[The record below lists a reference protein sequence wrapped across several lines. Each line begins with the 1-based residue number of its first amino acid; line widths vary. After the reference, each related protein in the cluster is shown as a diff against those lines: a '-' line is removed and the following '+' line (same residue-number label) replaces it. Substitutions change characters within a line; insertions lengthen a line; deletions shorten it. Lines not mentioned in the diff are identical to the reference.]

1 MSLFAAKFNVRGAV
15 EVRRTIALVLLFLVC
30 LASPVAAQTEE
41 PPADVAIEFARAR
54 VLTLVELPAEEG
66 QTETGFELREFDVQL
81 EVLSGSLRGRTV
93 DIRHVLTG
101 TPAFDIVI
109 SPGQRVLIA
118 VEQVEGEVIEVAIAD
133 HERDRHLLALAI
145 AFSALLIVLGGKK
158 GLFSL
163 ISLALIG
170 VLIIYVLIPLLLR
183 GYNPITLAVI
193 VAAIATAFTTTL
205 VGGANRKALAAI
217 VGTVGGLIVAG
228 VLAIVVGG
236 AIHTTGLAGEEAQM
250 LAFIPQGVAF
260 DFRGLLMAGIIIG
273 ALGAIMDTG
282 MSISSAVSEVQRAS
296 QGLRRKELFWVGM
309 NVGRDVMGTMAN
321 TLILAYTGGSLA
333 LLLLVQ
339 AYEVEFIR
347 LINMDSI
354 ASEVLRALAG
364 SIGLVSAIPMTAL
377 AAAFL
382 AKKR

>member
-1 MSLFAAKFNVRGAV
+1 MRQ
-15 EVRRTIALVLLFLVC
+15 TIVLVLLALVLLTLV
-30 LASPVAAQTEE
+30 LLTSPASAQQEP
-41 PPADVAIEFARAR
+41 PPADDVVIEFARGR
-54 VLTLVELPAEEG
+54 VLALVELPAEEG
-66 QTETGFELREFDVQL
+66 RGETGFELREFDLRV
-81 EVLSGSLRGRTV
+81 EILSGSLRGQTV

-101 TPAFDIVI
+101 TPAFDIVVA
-109 SPGQRVLIA
+109 PGQRVLIA
-118 VEQVEGEVIEVAIAD
+118 VEKLEGEVVGLAIAD
-133 HERDRHLLALAI
+133 HERDRYLLALAI
-145 AFSALLIVLGGKK
+145 VLGILLIGLGGKK

-163 ISLALIG
+163 LSLGLVG
-170 VLIIYVLIPLLLR
+170 VLIIFVLIPLLLR
-183 GYNPITLAVI
+183 GYNPITLAVV
-193 VAAIATAFTTTL
+193 VAAAATTFTTTL
-205 VGGANRKALAAI
+205 VGGANRKAAAAI
-217 VGTVGGLIVAG
+217 VGTVGGLGVAG

-282 MSISSAVSEVQRAS
+282 MSISSAVAEVRRAS
-296 QGLRRKELFWVGM
+296 PSLRKKELFWVGM
-309 NVGRDVMGTMAN
+309 NVGRDVMGTMVN

-339 AYEVEFIR
+339 AYEIEFIR

-354 ASEVLRALAG
+354 ASEVLRSLAG
-364 SIGLVSAIPMTAL
+364 SIGLVSAIPLTAL

-382 AKKR
+382 AKTTKKAD

>member
-1 MSLFAAKFNVRGAV
+1 MKRV
-15 EVRRTIALVLLFLVC
+15 IALLFFCLLLGARPT
-30 LASPVAAQTEE
+30 LAQPET
-41 PPADVAIEFARAR
+41 PPADVVVEFARGR
-54 VLTLVELPAEEG
+54 VLTLEELPEEE
-66 QTETGFELREFDVQL
+66 QFDETGFQLRTFAAELEI
-81 EVLSGSLRGRTV
+81 LSGKFRGRTV

-101 TPAFDIVI
+101 TPAFDVVV
-109 SPGQRVLIA
+109 SPGQRVLVAI
-118 VEQVEGEVIEVAIAD
+118 ETLEGEMVEVAIAD
-133 HERDRHLLALAI
+133 HERDRHLLALVVL
-145 AFSALLIVLGGKK
+145 FGVVLIGLGGKK

-163 ISLALIG
+163 ISLGLIG
-170 VLIIYVLIPLLLR
+170 VLIVYVLIPLLLR
-183 GYNPITLAVI
+183 GYNPITLAVL

-282 MSISSAVSEVQRAS
+282 MSISSAISEVQRANP
-296 QGLRRKELFWVGM
+296 GLRRKEYFWVGM

-347 LINMDSI
+347 LINMDSV

-382 AKKR
+382 AKRR

>member
-1 MSLFAAKFNVRGAV
+1 MKGAV
-15 EVRRTIALVLLFLVC
+15 EVRRTIALVLLFLA
-30 LASPVAAQTEE
+30 LFASLGAAQNEE

-54 VLTLVELPAEEG
+54 VLTVEELPAEEG
-66 QTETGFELREFDVQL
+66 RGEMGFELREFDVQL
-81 EVLSGSLRGRTV
+81 EALSGRLRGRTV

-101 TPAFDIVI
+101 TPAFDIVVA
-109 SPGQRVLIA
+109 PGQRVLIT
-118 VEQVEGEVIEVAIAD
+118 VEQLEGEVLEVAIAD
-133 HERDRHLLALAI
+133 HERDRHLLALAV
-145 AFSALLIVLGGKK
+145 AFGAILIGLGGKK
-158 GLFSL
+158 GLYSL
-163 ISLALIG
+163 ISLGLIG

-217 VGTVGGLIVAG
+217 VGTVGGLILAG
-228 VLAIVVGG
+228 VLAIVVGS

-260 DFRGLLMAGIIIG
+260 NFRGLLMAGIIIG

-282 MSISSAVSEVQRAS
+282 MTISSAISEVERARP
-296 QGLRRKELFWVGM
+296 GLRRKELFWVGM

-347 LINMDSI
+347 LVNMDSI

-364 SIGLVSAIPMTAL
+364 SIGLVSAIPLTAL
-377 AAAFL
+377 AAALL
-382 AKKR
+382 ARKR

>member
-1 MSLFAAKFNVRGAV
+1 MQ
-15 EVRRTIALVLLFLVC
+15 VRRTIALVLLSLI
-30 LASPVAAQTEE
+30 LLGLPASAQDEA
-41 PPADVAIEFARAR
+41 PPADVVVEFARGR
-54 VLTLVELPAEEG
+54 VLTLEELPPEEG
-66 QTETGFELREFDVQL
+66 RGETGFELREFDVQL
-81 EVLSGSLRGRTV
+81 EVLSGTLRGQTV

-101 TPAFDIVI
+101 TPAFDVVVM
-109 SPGQRVLIA
+109 PGQRVLIA
-118 VEQVEGEVIEVAIAD
+118 IEKLEGDAVEVAIAD
-133 HERDRHLLALAI
+133 HERDRHLLALVI
-145 AFSALLIVLGGKK
+145 GFGALLIGLGGKK
-158 GLFSL
+158 GFFSL

-183 GYNPITLAVI
+183 GYNPITLAVV
-193 VAAIATAFTTTL
+193 VAAVATAFTTIL
-205 VGGANRKALAAI
+205 VGGANRKAAAAI
-217 VGTVGGLIVAG
+217 VGTVGGLVVAG

-250 LAFIPQGVAF
+250 LAFIPQGVDF

-282 MSISSAVSEVQRAS
+282 MTISSAISEVQRAS
-296 QGLRRKELFWVGM
+296 PGLRRKELFWVGM
-309 NVGRDVMGTMAN
+309 NVGRDVSGTMAN

-339 AYEVEFIR
+339 AYEIEFIR
-347 LINMDSI
+347 LVNMDSI

-364 SIGLVSAIPMTAL
+364 SIGLVSAIPLTAL

-382 AKKR
+382 ARTTNKAD

>member
-1 MSLFAAKFNVRGAV
+1 M
-15 EVRRTIALVLLFLVC
+15 RRTIALLLLC
-30 LASPVAAQTEE
+30 LAFLASGASAQDEA
-41 PPADVAIEFARAR
+41 PDADVVVEFGRGR
-54 VLTLVELPAEEG
+54 VLTLEELPAEEG
-66 QTETGFELREFDVQL
+66 RGETGFELREFDVRL
-81 EVLSGSLRGRTV
+81 EVLSGSLRGQTV
-93 DIRHVLTG
+93 EIRHVLTG
-101 TPAFDIVI
+101 TPAFDIVVT
-109 SPGQRVLIA
+109 PGQRVLIA
-118 VEQVEGEVIEVAIAD
+118 IEKQEGEIVEVAIAD
-133 HERDRHLLALAI
+133 HERDRHLLALVI
-145 AFSALLIVLGGKK
+145 GFGALLIGLGGKK
-158 GLFSL
+158 GLYSL
-163 ISLALIG
+163 ISLGLIG

-183 GYNPITLAVI
+183 GYNPITLAVV

-282 MSISSAVSEVQRAS
+282 MSISSAISEVERTNP
-296 QGLRRKELFWVGM
+296 GLRRKEYFWVGM

-347 LINMDSI
+347 LVNMDSI

-382 AKKR
+382 AKRR

>member
-1 MSLFAAKFNVRGAV
+1 MKGAV
-15 EVRRTIALVLLFLVC
+15 EVRRTIALVLLFLA
-30 LASPVAAQTEE
+30 LFAPLGAAQNEE

-54 VLTLVELPAEEG
+54 VLTVEELPAEEG
-66 QTETGFELREFDVQL
+66 RGETGFELREFDVQL
-81 EVLSGSLRGRTV
+81 EVLSGRLRGRTV

-101 TPAFDIVI
+101 TPAFDIVVA
-109 SPGQRVLIA
+109 PGQRVLIA
-118 VEQVEGEVIEVAIAD
+118 VEQLEGEVLEVAIAD
-133 HERDRHLLALAI
+133 HERDRHLLALAV
-145 AFSALLIVLGGKK
+145 AFGAILIGLGGKK
-158 GLFSL
+158 GLYSL
-163 ISLALIG
+163 ISLGLIG

-183 GYNPITLAVI
+183 GYNPVTLAVI

-217 VGTVGGLIVAG
+217 VGTVGGLILAG
-228 VLAIVVGG
+228 VLAIVVGS

-260 DFRGLLMAGIIIG
+260 NFRGLLMAGIIIG

-282 MSISSAVSEVQRAS
+282 MTISSAISEVERARP
-296 QGLRRKELFWVGM
+296 GLKRKELFWVGM

-347 LINMDSI
+347 LVNMDSI

-364 SIGLVSAIPMTAL
+364 SIGLVSAIPLTAL
-377 AAAFL
+377 AAALL
-382 AKKR
+382 ARKR

>member
-1 MSLFAAKFNVRGAV
+1 VRQ
-15 EVRRTIALVLLFLVC
+15 TIVPMLLALVLLTLV
-30 LASPVAAQTEE
+30 LLTSPASAQQEP
-41 PPADVAIEFARAR
+41 PPADDVVIEFARGR
-54 VLTLVELPAEEG
+54 VLALVELPAEEG
-66 QTETGFELREFDVQL
+66 RGETGFELREFDLRV
-81 EVLSGSLRGRTV
+81 EILSGSLRGQTV

-101 TPAFDIVI
+101 TPAFDIVVA
-109 SPGQRVLIA
+109 PGQRVLIA
-118 VEQVEGEVIEVAIAD
+118 VEKLEGEVVGLAIAD
-133 HERDRHLLALAI
+133 HERDRYLLALAI
-145 AFSALLIVLGGKK
+145 VLGILLIGLGGKK

-163 ISLALIG
+163 LSLGLVG
-170 VLIIYVLIPLLLR
+170 VLIIFVLIPLLLR
-183 GYNPITLAVI
+183 GYNPITLAVV
-193 VAAIATAFTTTL
+193 VAAAATTFTTTL
-205 VGGANRKALAAI
+205 VGGANRKAAAAI
-217 VGTVGGLIVAG
+217 VGTVGGLGVAG

-282 MSISSAVSEVQRAS
+282 MSISSAVAEVRRAS
-296 QGLRRKELFWVGM
+296 PGLRKKELFWVGM
-309 NVGRDVMGTMAN
+309 NVGRDVMGTMVN

-339 AYEVEFIR
+339 AYEIEFIR

-354 ASEVLRALAG
+354 ASEVLRSLAG
-364 SIGLVSAIPMTAL
+364 SIGLVSAIPLTAL

-382 AKKR
+382 AKTTKKAD

>member
-1 MSLFAAKFNVRGAV
+1 MQ
-15 EVRRTIALVLLFLVC
+15 VRRTIAIVLLSLVLLVSH
-30 LASPVAAQTEE
+30 ASAQNET
-41 PPADVAIEFARAR
+41 PPADVVVEFARGR
-54 VLTLVELPAEEG
+54 VLTLEERPAEEG
-66 QTETGFELREFDVQL
+66 RGETGFELREFDVQL
-81 EVLSGSLRGRTV
+81 EVLSGTLRGQTV

-101 TPAFDIVI
+101 TPAFDVVVT
-109 SPGQRVLIA
+109 PGQRVLIA
-118 VEQVEGEVIEVAIAD
+118 IEKLEGDAVEVAIAD
-133 HERDRHLLALAI
+133 HERDRYLLALVI
-145 AFSALLIVLGGKK
+145 VFGALLIGLGGKK

-163 ISLALIG
+163 ISLGLIG

-183 GYNPITLAVI
+183 GYNPITLAVV
-193 VAAIATAFTTTL
+193 VAAVATAFTITL
-205 VGGANRKALAAI
+205 VGGANRKAAAAI
-217 VGTVGGLIVAG
+217 VGTVGGLVVAG

-236 AIHTTGLAGEEAQM
+236 DIHTTGLAGEEAQM

-282 MSISSAVSEVQRAS
+282 MSISSAISEVQRAS
-296 QGLRRKELFWVGM
+296 PGLRRKALFWVGM

-321 TLILAYTGGSLA
+321 TLILAYTGSSLA

-347 LINMDSI
+347 LVNMDSI

-364 SIGLVSAIPMTAL
+364 SIGLVSAIPLTAL

-382 AKKR
+382 ARKTKKAG

>member
-1 MSLFAAKFNVRGAV
+1 MRGAV
-15 EVRRTIALVLLFLVC
+15 EVRRTIALVLLLLVF
-30 LASPVAAQTEE
+30 LASPGAAQTEE
-41 PPADVAIEFARAR
+41 PAADVAIEFARAR
-54 VLTLVELPAEEG
+54 VLTLEELPTEEG
-66 QTETGFELREFDVQL
+66 RGETGFELREFDVQL

-101 TPAFDIVI
+101 TPAFDIVVA
-109 SPGQRVLIA
+109 PGQRVLIA
-118 VEQVEGEVIEVAIAD
+118 VEQVEGEVKEVAIAD
-133 HERDRHLLALAI
+133 HERDRHLLALTI
-145 AFSALLIVLGGKK
+145 GFGVLLVGLGGKK

-217 VGTVGGLIVAG
+217 VGTVGGLVVSG
-228 VLAIVVGG
+228 VLAIVVGT

-296 QGLRRKELFWVGM
+296 QGLGRKELFWVGM

>member
-1 MSLFAAKFNVRGAV
+1 MRQ
-15 EVRRTIALVLLFLVC
+15 TIVPMLLALVLLTLV
-30 LASPVAAQTEE
+30 LLTSPASAQQEP
-41 PPADVAIEFARAR
+41 PPADDVVIEFARGR
-54 VLTLVELPAEEG
+54 VLALVELPAEEG
-66 QTETGFELREFDVQL
+66 RGETGFELREFDLRV
-81 EVLSGSLRGRTV
+81 EILSGSLRGQTV

-101 TPAFDIVI
+101 TPAFDIVVA
-109 SPGQRVLIA
+109 PGQRVLIA
-118 VEQVEGEVIEVAIAD
+118 VEKLEGEVVGLAIAD
-133 HERDRHLLALAI
+133 HERDRYLLALAI
-145 AFSALLIVLGGKK
+145 VLGILLIGLGGKK

-163 ISLALIG
+163 LSLGLVG
-170 VLIIYVLIPLLLR
+170 VLIIFVLIPLLLR
-183 GYNPITLAVI
+183 GYNPITLAVV
-193 VAAIATAFTTTL
+193 VAAAATTFTTTL
-205 VGGANRKALAAI
+205 VGGANRKAAAAI
-217 VGTVGGLIVAG
+217 VGTVGGLGVAG

-282 MSISSAVSEVQRAS
+282 MSISSAVAEVRRAS
-296 QGLRRKELFWVGM
+296 PSLRKKELFWVGM
-309 NVGRDVMGTMAN
+309 NVGRDVMGTMVN

-339 AYEVEFIR
+339 AYEIEFIR

-354 ASEVLRALAG
+354 ASEVLRSLAG
-364 SIGLVSAIPMTAL
+364 SIGLVSAIPLTAL

-382 AKKR
+382 AKTTKKAD